1 MRVHIFFIYNI
12 TKAGVFQPSFTCF
25 FWTGL
30 RRNVDFREKIYYNEK
45 LVMSA

>member
-1 MRVHIFFIYNI
+1 MQRFVGLNSIEGWNL
-12 TKAGVFQPSFTCF
+12 TLQLSFTCF

-30 RRNVDFREKIYYNEK
+30 RRNVDFKEKIYYNEK